1 MNKTSVRL
9 LISFLAVLGATSIA
23 QGLRSTPVTMKELT
37 SQQYTRHA
45 KGISSYCSIN
55 TNTESAYPDTLVRSV
70 GENFNTVMINFNHRI
85 ITLTKAHIPD
95 ADYINSPMILWS
107 NPEQKILLAL
117 ELSIKHDPQDKMNEV
132 GTGYL
137 SLVTPKVKETY
148 IVNYDCLN

>member
-70 GENFNTVMINFNHRI
+70 GENFNT
-85 ITLTKAHIPD
+85 ITASLR
-95 ADYINSPMILWS
+95 S
-107 NPEQKILLAL
+107 QKHTSLMLIT
-117 ELSIKHDPQDKMNEV
+117 SIHP
-132 GTGYL
+132 
-137 SLVTPKVKETY
+137 
-148 IVNYDCLN
+148 